1 MHTRKKSKGP
11 RTSTNLPKE
20 FLDNVRQVFTKGFKK
35 QLKDRPLYV
44 EGRIYPDEILL
55 SIGYK
60 ESATSLKQTNFEAS
74 MDNVNNKDIIK
85 KLEVCVDAISSM
97 MAQYFEAN
105 EDLDLPRQWQPF
117 PFEGQTIYLQYSGR
131 NTELEAEA
139 NKLLGHATGDEM
151 LINEAEEDAIDNGPE
166 DDEDEGEPE
175 EKPPRAPHP
184 KAKKPKKTH

>member
-1 MHTRKKSKGP
+1 MDTRKKSKGP

-35 QLKDRPLYV
+35 QLKERPLYV

-60 ESATSLKQTNFEAS
+60 DSAKSLKQTNFEAS

-85 KLEVCVDAISSM
+85 KLEACVDAISSM
-97 MAQYFEAN
+97 MMQWFEAN
-105 EDLDLPRQWQPF
+105 EDLDLPRQWTAFQLD
-117 PFEGQTIYLQYSGR
+117 GQTVHLQYSGR

-139 NKLLGHATGDEM
+139 NKLLGQKTDDEL
-151 LINEAEEDAIDNGPE
+151 LIDEAEEEMIENGPAEEE
-166 DDEDEGEPE
+166 DDEEP
-175 EKPPRAPHP
+175 PAP
-184 KAKKPKKTH
+184 KAPKKAPSKPKKSHH